1 MPKHAN
7 IPITKADEPYCRV
20 TLANGAVLVMRTIV
34 IAAHQIMNDDDTPR
48 VNDDGKALVGLNT
61 QTLVAMEQEPINKK
75 EMN

>member
-1 MPKHAN
+1 MTKHAN
-7 IPITKADEPYCRV
+7 IPITKADEPYCKV

-34 IAAHQIMNDDDTPR
+34 ITAHQIMNDDGTPK

-61 QTLVAMEQEPINKK
+61 QTFIAMEQEPVDKK